1 MHTIIKYSI
10 GNAATKAIE
19 GWNLVY
25 DFIFEKKKL
34 YEVLIQQIKVPSYA
48 YNELKAIHKSII
60 SFWKLVLSSLFFE
73 IVS

>member
-48 YNELKAIHKSII
+48 YN
-60 SFWKLVLSSLFFE
+60 
-73 IVS
+73 